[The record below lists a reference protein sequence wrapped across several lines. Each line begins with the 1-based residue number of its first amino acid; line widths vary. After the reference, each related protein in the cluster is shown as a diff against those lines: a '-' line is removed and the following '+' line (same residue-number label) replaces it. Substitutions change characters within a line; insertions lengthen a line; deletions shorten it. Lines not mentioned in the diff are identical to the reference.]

1 MVWATLNLILVT
13 SIFSRQSSAIKDN
26 AFSPN
31 EILNKGIEAVGGAE
45 ALKAIQGLSY
55 HS

>member
-1 MVWATLNLILVT
+1 MVWATSTLILIAG
-13 SIFSRQSSAIKDN
+13 IFSRPSSAIEGN

-45 ALKAIQGLSY
+45 ALRAIQGLSY
-55 HS
+55 RS